1 MITIDLRHGFRL
13 ASFIMK
19 NFAIPLIALL
29 FAATLARADWV
40 LVQKTHAD
48 GQDKEMLTKIK
59 GEQARVDMGT
69 QMSVIVGAEG
79 MLMLMHS
86 QKVLMKMDVATMK
99 TALEMAAKASAPLDK
114 QPTAKPVATGQ
125 KEKIGEWETE
135 IYTWEGQMGKGR
147 FWVAKDFPKFAE
159 INAVSDKLGKA
170 VGNSMAGLSPQAA
183 DFNGMVVK
191 SEMTMMGKS
200 VTTLLVSA
208 KEQEVDAKEFAAPE
222 GYNEMKMPAMPG
234 APTK

>member
-1 MITIDLRHGFRL
+1 
-13 ASFIMK
+13 MK
-19 NFAIPLIALL
+19 TFACSLVALL
-29 FAATLARADWV
+29 LTATLASADWV
-40 LVQKTHAD
+40 LIQKTTTD
-48 GQDKEMLTKIK
+48 GQDKEMITKIK
-59 GEQARVDMGT
+59 GEQARVDMGA

-79 MLMLMHS
+79 MLMLMHA
-86 QKVLMKMDVATMK
+86 QKMLMKMDLATMK
-99 TALEMAAKASAPLDK
+99 TAMELAAKASTPLDK
-114 QPTAKPVATGQ
+114 QPTTKPVATGQ

-200 VTTLLVSA
+200 MTTLLVSA
-208 KEQEVDAKEFAAPE
+208 KEQELDAKEFAAPE
-222 GYNEMKMPAMPG
+222 GYNEMKMPVMPG
-234 APTK
+234 APPK